1 MSTLYRYFL
10 IIIACTAIL
19 FGIQIPSFVD
29 QYEKRLDA
37 HFIEVQNNLRGFQE
51 IADRFHGGSL
61 EALIEK
67 HEKSN
72 DATFQGEAEPIRNM
86 YRRFL
91 KFKAEKAA
99 LATSLPKKLA
109 FIAVQGDKELV
120 NETRRSYSYT
130 IPLNQSAV
138 ISGVVAAASVILIFE
153 LLRIIF
159 AVLARP
165 RAPKFKR
172 NRARV

>member
-10 IIIACTAIL
+10 IIVACSAIL

-37 HFIEVQNNLRGFQE
+37 HFIEVQTNLRGFQE

-72 DATFQGEAEPIRNM
+72 DATFQGEAKPIRDM
-86 YRRFL
+86 YHRFL
-91 KFKAEKAA
+91 KFQAEKAA

-109 FIAVQGDKELV
+109 FIAVQGDKDLV
-120 NETRRSYSYT
+120 NETRKSYSYT

-138 ISGVVAAASVILIFE
+138 ISGFVSAGIVILVFE
-153 LLRIIF
+153 LLRVILV
-159 AVLARP
+159 ALARP
-165 RAPKFKR
+165 RSPTFKR
-172 NRARV
+172 SRAKA

>member
-1 MSTLYRYFL
+1 MDTLYRYFL

-37 HFIEVQNNLRGFQE
+37 HFIEVQTNLRGFQE

-91 KFKAEKAA
+91 KFKAEKTA

-109 FIAVQGDKELV
+109 FILTQGDKELV

-138 ISGVVAAASVILIFE
+138 TSGVIAAASVILVFE
-153 LLRIIF
+153 LLRIVF
-159 AVLARP
+159 AALARP

-172 NRARV
+172 SRARV